1 MTAWRRWQDYAT
13 IVFGVLLFISPFV
26 FGETSQRV
34 ATLSA
39 YVLGV
44 LLFLSGIAAASNR
57 EDRQSPILN
66 PPGIV
71 AVITFIA
78 PFVLGF
84 TGVTGIA
91 EASATRTPRPSSLG
105 SLTRRRSAPT
115 AAQSRGAGT
124 TRSHTCTASPPTATP
139 SGG

>member
-1 MTAWRRWQDYAT
+1 MSRTWKRWQDYAT
-13 IVFGVLLFISPFV
+13 MAFGVLLFISPFV
-26 FGETSQRV
+26 FAETSQRV

-91 EASATRTPRPSSLG
+91 WSAWVLAVATVVVGASLRLGHRTRMTV
-105 SLTRRRSAPT
+105 A
-115 AAQSRGAGT
+115 
-124 TRSHTCTASPPTATP
+124 
-139 SGG
+139 